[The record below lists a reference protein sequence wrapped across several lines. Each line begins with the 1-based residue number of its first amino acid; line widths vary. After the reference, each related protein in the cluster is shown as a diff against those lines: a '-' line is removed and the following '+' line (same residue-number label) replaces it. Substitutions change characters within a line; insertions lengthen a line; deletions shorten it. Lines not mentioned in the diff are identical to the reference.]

1 MDKSILVVGSLAFDS
16 IATVKGRVREILG
29 GSAVHFALAAS
40 VLAPVRLVGVVG
52 KDFGEKHRR
61 LLRSKGVD
69 ISGLEE
75 MEGETFRWVGSYDK
89 DFNSA
94 QTICTKLNVFE
105 KFNPTLGAAHKNPRA
120 VFLANIDPDL
130 QLNVLKQAR
139 KPEFTASDTMNLW
152 INNKRAS
159 LARLLSHVDIS
170 FMNEDELR
178 LYAGEYN
185 LLKAARKAMKGG
197 PSVLVVKRGS
207 NGAMLFIDGKCVSSL
222 PAFPIEDVVDPTG
235 AGDSFAGGFIGYLA
249 SGSGRVNTSKLKT
262 AMAYGTVVS
271 SFNVQGFG
279 ITRTASL
286 KKAELAKRLKEYCG
300 ALDIC

>member
-16 IATVKGRVREILG
+16 ITTVKGRVREILG
-29 GSAVHFALAAS
+29 GSAVHFSLAAS
-40 VLAPVRLVGVVG
+40 NLAKVRLVGVVG
-52 KDFGEKHRR
+52 TDFGGHHRR
-61 LLRSKGVD
+61 LLCSRGVD
-69 ISGLEE
+69 ISGLEV
-75 MEGETFRWVGSYDK
+75 MDGDTFRWVGSYDK

-105 KFNPTLGAAHKNPRA
+105 KFSPKLGELHRNSGA
-120 VFLANIDPDL
+120 VFLANINPEL
-130 QLNVLKQAR
+130 QLDVLSQVR
-139 KPEFTASDTMNLW
+139 KPRFTACDTMNLW
-152 INNKRAS
+152 INNKKAA
-159 LARLLSHVDIS
+159 LARLLARVDIS

-178 LYAGEYN
+178 LYSGEYN
-185 LLKAARKAMKGG
+185 LIKAARYAMKRG

-207 NGAMLFIDGKCVSSL
+207 NGAMLFADHKCVVSL
-222 PAFPIEDVVDPTG
+222 PAFPIEDVVDTTG

-249 SGSGRVNTSKLKT
+249 SASGRMDTAKLKK

-279 ITRTASL
+279 IKKTASL
-286 KKAELAKRLKEYCG
+286 SKGELSKRLKEYCG